1 MLKTGLD
8 HGESPLLA
16 TQRLVDAFQR
26 AAERQQGLPFFRSAL
41 AVETVGF
48 RPWQGCQ
55 AGVLITPWFINL
67 IILPGPDMDWSAF
80 PVGKQQHWHFPSGS
94 YEFTG
99 GWIGKLGPY
108 QSCALLSPVPDFADQ
123 AAARAAA
130 LSALDSLFISPDSE
144 LERRLARPLSR
155 RGFLGGEWTG
165 DRHP

>member
-1 MLKTGLD
+1 MLKMGLD
-8 HGESPLLA
+8 DGESPLVA
-16 TQRLVDAFQR
+16 TQRLVDVFQR
-26 AAERQQGLPFFRSAL
+26 AAERQRGLPFFRSTL

-55 AGVLITPWFINL
+55 AGVLITPWFMNL

-130 LSALDSLFISPDSE
+130 LSALDSLFTSPNSE

>member
-1 MLKTGLD
+1 MLKMGLD

-26 AAERQQGLPFFRSAL
+26 ATEKQRGLPFFRSTL

-55 AGVLITPWFINL
+55 AGVLITPWFMNL
-67 IILPGPDMDWSAF
+67 IILPGADMDWSAF
-80 PVGKQQHWHFPSGS
+80 PVGKQQRWHFPSGS

-99 GWIGKLGPY
+99 GWIGNLGSY
-108 QSCALLSPVPDFADQ
+108 QSRALLSPVPDFADQ

-130 LSALDSLFISPDSE
+130 LSAANSLFTSPNSD

-155 RGFLGGEWTG
+155 RGFLGGIWTG